1 VLING
6 CSDELSSATIPIMKD
21 AKLAEYA
28 KFGVAFHHAGLDTA
42 DRHTVENMFIDGR
55 LMLIVS
61 TSVSDT

>member
-1 VLING
+1 
-6 CSDELSSATIPIMKD
+6 MKD

-42 DRHTVENMFIDGR
+42 DRHTVEDMFIAGR

-61 TSVSDT
+61 TSVSESRHTWSRLTDRLSPSV

>member
-1 VLING
+1 
-6 CSDELSSATIPIMKD
+6 MKD